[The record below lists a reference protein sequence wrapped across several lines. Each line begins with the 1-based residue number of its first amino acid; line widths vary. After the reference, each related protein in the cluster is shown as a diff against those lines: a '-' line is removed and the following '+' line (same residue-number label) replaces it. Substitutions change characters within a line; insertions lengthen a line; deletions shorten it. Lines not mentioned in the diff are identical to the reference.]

1 MTVIRP
7 YSGGGIWS
15 ICLWVVRN
23 GLTPIFNTFQHLFEP
38 GSVSNVAHAV
48 RESIYFRQP
57 GGWQKEYNTEYQ
69 RVTIN
74 VSRQVV

>member
-1 MTVIRP
+1 MV
-7 YSGGGIWS
+7 YLFVGGQE
-15 ICLWVVRN
+15 C
-23 GLTPIFNTFQHLFEP
+23 LTPIFNTFQHFFWP
-38 GSVSNVAHAV
+38 GSVSNVVHGV

-57 GGWQKEYNTEYQ
+57 GGRQKEYNTEYQ

>member
-1 MTVIRP
+1 MAYLFV
-7 YSGGGIWS
+7 GGQE
-15 ICLWVVRN
+15 C
-23 GLTPIFNTFQHLFEP
+23 LTPIFNTFQHFFWP
-38 GSVSNVAHAV
+38 GSVSNVVHGV
-48 RESIYFRQP
+48 RESIYFRQH